1 MAILPELHCS
11 QDFVKEKKKVYI
23 HYGKEKIYYLF
34 IHSFIQHLSTHL
46 VPGIVLRVG
55 ISNGQSP
62 CSFRFYIV
70 EKRRIGYKEINR

>member
-34 IHSFIQHLSTHL
+34 IHSFIHTTFKYPSCARYCFKGRNKQWPKSLL
-46 VPGIVLRVG
+46 
-55 ISNGQSP
+55 
-62 CSFRFYIV
+62 F
-70 EKRRIGYKEINR
+70 